1 MREDIIEMTRQ
12 ELERYQ
18 VLGGCLRKEIRQA
31 KAEDLLG
38 LGERHIR
45 RLVKRVRLRGMKG
58 LRHGNRGRTSPR
70 KMGYVDDATGRF
82 YGRYYDHEG
91 IWPAMGQHL
100 QDEPE
105 ARYRRAAA

>member
-31 KAEDLLG
+31 KAGDLLG
-38 LGERHIR
+38 LSERHIR

-70 KMGYVDDATGRF
+70 KTRLKKGGKNR
-82 YGRYYDHEG
+82 GE
-91 IWPAMGQHL
+91 
-100 QDEPE
+100 
-105 ARYRRAAA
+105 RRSISSCAW